1 MRSFLPTRGIRL
13 AAALAAA
20 SGTAGLASLTTLS
33 TSAQADPSATTAYVG
48 VGSDVVQ
55 DYWEALSGAAQ
66 PDSPT
71 TAFYTP
77 LHSSS
82 ATDNR
87 TVQSFDAFPAGGTT
101 VNPGCITTL
110 FGGPSFDRPNSSS
123 NGITALLDAING
135 TGWEDTTNTSC
146 TNTPVNVTGQIN
158 FARSARI
165 PKTTGTTLTFIPYGR
180 DALGILV
187 FDHGD
192 SVLNDLTTA
201 QLKSIY
207 SSTTGTTTIGA
218 DTVEGCL
225 SISGSAPRTNLE
237 SAIGVSE
244 AVAGAEAQA
253 DDPSGTTDCSQIQQ
267 NSGNAF
273 YDGFASSLP
282 AHTDAIVPIS
292 AGDWIAQNNG
302 VSVDESADARSGGA
316 FLASITDG
324 STALGVPFT
333 GTGTSLRPNTTYY
346 TSTSYGYNLFT
357 VVPTVKITAGP
368 NEDHGLVSLFTG
380 ATSPLC
386 SSGQEAIMNTFG
398 FDDLTAAEGT
408 CGATTLEGNS

>member
-1 MRSFLPTRGIRL
+1 
-13 AAALAAA
+13 
-20 SGTAGLASLTTLS
+20 
-33 TSAQADPSATTAYVG
+33 
-48 VGSDVVQ
+48 
-55 DYWEALSGAAQ
+55 
-66 PDSPT
+66 
-71 TAFYTP
+71 
-77 LHSSS
+77 
-82 ATDNR
+82 
-87 TVQSFDAFPAGGTT
+87 
-101 VNPGCITTL
+101 
-110 FGGPSFDRPNSSS
+110 
-123 NGITALLDAING
+123 
-135 TGWEDTTNTSC
+135 
-146 TNTPVNVTGQIN
+146 VNVTGQIN

>member
-1 MRSFLPTRGIRL
+1 MKSFLPRRGIRL
-13 AAALAAA
+13 VAALAVAL
-20 SGTAGLASLTTLS
+20 GTAGVASLTTLS

-48 VGSDVVQ
+48 VGADVTQ
-55 DYWEALSGAAQ
+55 DYWEAVSGAAQ

-77 LHSSS
+77 VHSSS

-101 VNPGCITTL
+101 VNAGCITTL
-110 FGGPSFDRPNSSS
+110 FGGPSFDRPNSTT

-158 FARSARI
+158 FARAARG

-180 DALGILV
+180 DALGVLV

-192 SVLNDLTTA
+192 GVLNSLSTA
-201 QLKSIY
+201 QLKAIY
-207 SSTTGTTTIGA
+207 SSTTGTTTIGG

-225 SISGSAPRTNLE
+225 SISGSAPRSNLE

-244 AVAGAEAQA
+244 AIAGAEAQA

-292 AGDWIAQNNG
+292 SGDWIAQNNG
-302 VSVDESADARSGGA
+302 VAVDESADARAGGA
-316 FLASITDG
+316 SLSSITDG
-324 STALGVPFT
+324 SNVLGSPFT

-346 TSTSYGYNLFT
+346 QSTSYGYNLNT

-368 NEDHGLVSLFTG
+368 NEDHGLVSLFVG

-386 SSGQEAIMNTFG
+386 SSAQELIMNTFG
-398 FDDLTAAEGT
+398 FDDVTGTEGT
-408 CGATTLEGNS
+408 CGTGTTGNS